1 MQLEVLFVVVF
12 LSAVFLTGGLRMY
25 AIKKNVIDVPNS
37 RSSHSVPTPRGG
49 GVSIVI
55 CFLAGLVYLA
65 YNDVLSANLLILF
78 FVAGAL
84 VALIGWLDDHGH
96 VNARWRLLT
105 HFSSAVLIVFV
116 TGGLPT
122 LSFFGFDINFGWLG
136 FLLAT
141 FALVWLLNLYNF
153 MDGIDGLAGSQAVI
167 ASAIVGCLLV
177 FLLDKPAE
185 ASLHFLMA
193 VSALGFL
200 VWNFPPAKIFMGD
213 AGSGFVGL
221 MLGSLML
228 ISAQV
233 DQALLWAW
241 LIMLGV
247 FIVDATMTLFIR
259 LLRGDK
265 IYEAHRSHAY
275 QFASRQYGNH
285 KIVTIGVIGINL
297 IWLTP
302 LAYLATIGLLDG
314 FLTLIIAY
322 IPLVFLAFKYK
333 SGELEISTV

>member
-1 MQLEVLFVVVF
+1 MHLEMLLFIVL
-12 LSAVFLTGGLRMY
+12 LSAILLTGGLRMY

-55 CFLAGLVYLA
+55 CFLGGLAYLA
-65 YNDVLSANLLILF
+65 YNEVLSVNLLILF

-96 VNARWRLLT
+96 VNARWRLLI
-105 HFSSAVLIVFV
+105 HFSSAALIVFV

-136 FLLAT
+136 FLLST
-141 FALVWLLNLYNF
+141 FTLVWLLNLYNF

-167 ASAIVGCLLV
+167 SSAVVGGLLV

-185 ASLHFLMA
+185 ASIHFLMA

-228 ISAQV
+228 LSAQV
-233 DQALLWAW
+233 DQVLLWAW

-247 FIVDATMTLFIR
+247 FIVDATMTLLIR

-285 KIVTIGVIGINL
+285 RIVTLAVICINL
-297 IWLTP
+297 FWLAP
-302 LAYLATIGLLDG
+302 LAYLASSGLLDG
-314 FLTLIIAY
+314 FLTLLIAY
-322 IPLVFLAFKYK
+322 IPLVFLANKYK
-333 SGELEISTV
+333 AGELEISTL